1 MDARWNWISIYF
13 LKPSDKWDRE
23 YLKAVAAA
31 IRQYQPDNAE
41 KIIQRYLS
49 EERQAELNVTNT
61 YARRIFRAR
70 IIDGRPKCGGP
81 PFSKGRHRHVVIHC
95 SPRLGLL

>member
-1 MDARWNWISIYF
+1 MELDLDIF

-31 IRQYQPDNAE
+31 IRQYKPDNAG

-49 EERQAELNVTNT
+49 EEQPG
-61 YARRIFRAR
+61 RIECNQHLCAPDISPR
-70 IIDGRPKCGGP
+70 IIEGRRKFGGS
-81 PFSKGRHRHVVIHC
+81 PFSKRRHRHVVFHC
-95 SPRLGLL
+95 SP

>member
-1 MDARWNWISIYF
+1 MELDLDIF

-31 IRQYQPDNAE
+31 IRQYKPDNAG

-49 EERQAELNVTNT
+49 EERQAEFNLTNT
-61 YARRIFRAR
+61 YARRVFRRALLKAAR
-70 IIDGRPKCGGP
+70 SAGAQ
-81 PFSKGRHRHVVIHC
+81 PFSKRRHRHVVIHC
-95 SPRLGLL
+95 SP